1 VTTSPDAHPARNRL
15 AGRWID
21 HWDPENPSFWERT
34 GAKVA
39 NRNLWYSILSEHIG
53 FSIWSIWSVL
63 VLFMGPE
70 YGIDASQKF
79 ILVGVPTLVGAVLR
93 LPYSFAVA
101 RFGGRNW
108 TIVSAA
114 LLLVPTI
121 FAAIIMQPGTSFTTF
136 LVAAAVAGV
145 GGGNFASS
153 MTNINTFFPDSRK
166 GWALGLN
173 AGGGNIGVPVI
184 QLVGLLIIATAG
196 AGAPRILLGVYI
208 PLIVVAALL
217 AALNMDNLTSVRND
231 TGAFRESI
239 RESQTWVMSLLYI
252 GTFGSF
258 IGYSFAFGLVLQNQ
272 FGRTPLQ
279 AAAVTFIGPLLGSL
293 VRPYGGKLADSYG
306 GAKITFWNFIAMA
319 VATGVVLVASAMHS
333 LSLFTAGFVLLF
345 ALSGVGNGSTYKM
358 IPAIF
363 RGQARIAIAGGADEQ
378 PALLR
383 ARRISGAV
391 IGIVG
396 AVGALGWLFINLAFR
411 EAFLTAKSGDPAFW
425 SFLAF
430 YVVCTVV
437 TYAVYL
443 RPAAA
448 EATHPRFAHA
458 GV

>member
-1 VTTSPDAHPARNRL
+1 VTTSPDAHPARSRL

-21 HWDPENPSFWERT
+21 HWEPENPAFWERG
-34 GAKVA
+34 GAKIA
-39 NRNLWYSILSEHIG
+39 NRNLWFSIISEHIG

-70 YGIDASQKF
+70 YGIDAAGKF
-79 ILVGVPTLVGAVLR
+79 ILVGVPTLVGSVLR

-108 TIVSAA
+108 TIISAA
-114 LLLVPTI
+114 LLLIPTV
-121 FAAIIMQPGTSFTTF
+121 FAAIIMHPGTSFSTF

-153 MTNINTFFPDSRK
+153 MTNINTFFPDAHK

-196 AGAPRILLGVYI
+196 AGAPRILLGIYI
-208 PLIVVAALL
+208 PLIVVAAVL
-217 AALNMDNLTSVRND
+217 AALNMDSLTSVRND

-239 RESQTWVMSLLYI
+239 RERQTWVMSLLYI

-258 IGYSFAFGLVLQNQ
+258 IGFSFAFGLVLQNQ

-279 AAAVTFIGPLLGSL
+279 AAAVTFIGPLLGS
-293 VRPYGGKLADSYG
+293 VIRPYGGKLADAHG
-306 GAKITFWNFIAMA
+306 GAWITFWNFIAMA
-319 VATGVVLVASAMHS
+319 LSAGLVLLASAVHS
-333 LSLFTAGFVLLF
+333 LALFTAGFVLLF
-345 ALSGVGNGSTYKM
+345 AFSGLGNGSTYKM

-363 RGQARIAIAGGADEQ
+363 RAQAGAAIAAGADEEA
-378 PALLR
+378 ALLR

-396 AVGALGWLFINLAFR
+396 AIGALGGLFINLAFR
-411 EAFLTAKSGDPAFW
+411 ESFLTAKSGDPAFW

-430 YVVCTVV
+430 YVVCTAV
-437 TYAVYL
+437 TYVVYL

-448 EATHPRFAHA
+448 ETTSPRLAHV